1 MGNGE
6 QGERAR
12 IQCVGVGGAG
22 SNSVH
27 RLSEQRIEG
36 IECIAVNTDCM
47 HLAFVDA
54 DAKLLIG
61 RGITKGFG
69 ARGCVDTG
77 RECALEAEGVLSE
90 YIGRDAGL
98 VLLSVGLGG
107 GTGTGAAPEI
117 ARIAK
122 RNGAQVLAI
131 ATMPFSVESTRRQ
144 RAKDGLAALG
154 READAI
160 MVMDNDHLLDVA
172 GDLPVDAAFNL
183 VDAAIASVVRT
194 IATSALHRGGTV
206 TLDIG
211 TVRSMLSLDGRPEA
225 AVEEQHHSRPVPAT
239 AAQAAINAAM
249 VASLWECGRSPAA
262 VPASAACMQR
272 VEVVPITSVLVG
284 VPTIVESPPGAADRL
299 EQLGPPGAD
308 TTAREHVGMAP
319 GGPGA
324 F

>member
-1 MGNGE
+1 MGNGG
-6 QGERAR
+6 QGDRAR

-27 RLSEQRIEG
+27 RLSEQRIDG

-77 RECALEAEGVLSE
+77 RACALEAEAVLSE
-90 YIGRDAGL
+90 YIGRGADL

-107 GTGTGAAPEI
+107 GTGTGAAPEV

-122 RNGAQVLAI
+122 RNGAKVLAI

-144 RAKDGLAALG
+144 RAKDGLIALG
-154 READAI
+154 RMADAI

-172 GDLPVDAAFNL
+172 GDLPIDAAFNL
-183 VDAAIASVVRT
+183 VDAAIAGVVRS
-194 IATSALHRGGTV
+194 IATSALHRGGALP
-206 TLDIG
+206 LDVG
-211 TVRSMLSLDGRPEA
+211 TVRAMLSQEARPA
-225 AVEEQHHSRPVPAT
+225 APQGEHHGRPVPAT

-249 VASLWECGRSPAA
+249 VASLWECGRSPSAIPAA
-262 VPASAACMQR
+262 AACMQVR
-272 VEVVPITSVLVG
+272 EVVPITSVLVG
-284 VPTIVESPPGAADRL
+284 VPSIVESPPGAADRFV
-299 EQLGPPGAD
+299 QMGPPGAD
-308 TTAREHVGMAP
+308 NTAREHAGMAP

>member
-1 MGNGE
+1 MGNGG

-47 HLAFVDA
+47 HLAFIDA

-90 YIGRDAGL
+90 YIGRESGL

-154 READAI
+154 KEADAI

-183 VDAAIASVVRT
+183 VDAAIAGVVRT
-194 IATSALHRGGTV
+194 IATSALHRGGSV
-206 TLDIG
+206 HLDVG
-211 TVRSMLSLDGRPEA
+211 TVKAMLSIDGRPEA
-225 AVEEQHHSRPVPAT
+225 AAVEHHGRPVPAT

-262 VPASAACMQR
+262 VPASTACMQPI
-272 VEVVPITSVLVG
+272 EVVPITSVLVG

-299 EQLGPPGAD
+299 VQLGPPGAD